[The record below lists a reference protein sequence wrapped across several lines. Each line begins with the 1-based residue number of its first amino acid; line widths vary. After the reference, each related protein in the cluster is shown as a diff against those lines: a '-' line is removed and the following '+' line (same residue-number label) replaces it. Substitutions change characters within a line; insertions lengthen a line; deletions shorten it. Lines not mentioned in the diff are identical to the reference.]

1 MPAPE
6 ELPGRLDGI
15 LAAVGNTP
23 LVELKQLLPGFA
35 ARIFAKIEKFNPGG
49 SIKDRPALYMLIS
62 RIRDGRLSPGSSV
75 VVESS
80 SGNLGIGIAQVCR
93 YFRLPFICVV
103 DAKTTEQNIA
113 ILRAYQ
119 ASVEVITEPDPRTG
133 EFLPARLRRVRELV
147 AELPSAY
154 WPNQYANP
162 LNSAAHE
169 QTMAEIVRDVPGAV
183 DYLFCATSSCGTVR
197 GCADYAR
204 AHDLATMIVAVDAVG
219 SVIFTDEEPAPRLI
233 PGHGASV
240 RPPLLRPGVADEV
253 VHVSDL
259 DCVVGCRRLLNRE
272 SILAGGSSGATV
284 AAVDAMRARIR
295 PGSNCVVVLPDG
307 GDRYLDTIYS
317 DRWVRSH
324 FGEVTHLWKDTDGHR
339 EDFEC
344 A

>member
-1 MPAPE
+1 MAAPE
-6 ELPGRLDGI
+6 EPQSSLDGI
-15 LAAVGNTP
+15 LGAVGNTP
-23 LVELKQLLPGFA
+23 LVELKQLMPGFT
-35 ARIFAKIEKFNPGG
+35 ARIFAKMEKFNPGG
-49 SIKDRPALYMLIS
+49 SIKDRSALSMLIGL
-62 RIRDGRLSPGSSV
+62 ITDGVLSPGKSV

-113 ILRAYQ
+113 ILRAFR
-119 ASVEVITEPDPRTG
+119 ASVEIITEPDPVTG
-133 EFLPARLRRVRELV
+133 EFLPARLKRVRELV

-169 QTMAEIVRDVPGAV
+169 QTMAEIARDLPGDI

-204 AHDLATMIVAVDAVG
+204 GHGLPTVIVAVDAVG
-219 SVIFTDEEPAPRLI
+219 SVIFTDEEPAPRLM
-233 PGHGASV
+233 PGHGASI

-272 SILAGGSSGATV
+272 SILAGGSSGAIVT
-284 AAVDAMRARIR
+284 AVEVMRPRIR

-324 FGEVTHLWKDTDGHR
+324 FGEVSHLWKDDRRASGGP
-339 EDFEC
+339 
-344 A
+344 